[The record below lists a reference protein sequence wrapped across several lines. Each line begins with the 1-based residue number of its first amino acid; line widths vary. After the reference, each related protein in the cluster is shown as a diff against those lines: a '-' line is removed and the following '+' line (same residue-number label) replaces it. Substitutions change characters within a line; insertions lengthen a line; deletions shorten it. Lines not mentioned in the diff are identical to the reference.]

1 MAIFFLAIYMFDID
15 DGKPTKKKNSVK
27 SDQCVSNFFLI
38 AHSCCMYV
46 NGTPNIMPAP
56 LYLHLL
62 YYTFILLLYIL
73 YKYIHIFFFSWL
85 IYKKRKKMDKKKTTQ
100 QQCFKVWVWLQSILF
115 LLVWET
121 ACNNPIFL
129 VFLFNLAFF
138 FPVSSSLTRALH
150 RHTHRATHTRPFLN
164 CFQK

>member
-1 MAIFFLAIYMFDID
+1 MMENQQ
-15 DGKPTKKKNSVK
+15 KKKNSVK

-85 IYKKRKKMDKKKTTQ
+85 IYKKRKKNGQKKN
-100 QQCFKVWVWLQSILF
+100 
-115 LLVWET
+115 T
-121 ACNNPIFL
+121 AAMFQGLGLIAEHF
-129 VFLFNLAFF
+129 V
-138 FPVSSSLTRALH
+138 LTRMGDGM
-150 RHTHRATHTRPFLN
+150 
-164 CFQK
+164 